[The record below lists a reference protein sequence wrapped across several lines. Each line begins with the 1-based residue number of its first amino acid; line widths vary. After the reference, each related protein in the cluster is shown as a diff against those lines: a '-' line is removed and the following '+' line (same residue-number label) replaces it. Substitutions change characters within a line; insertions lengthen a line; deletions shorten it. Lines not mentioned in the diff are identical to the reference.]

1 MDRIDVHLQ
10 VEKNLLEAWKGNDIR
25 EQDEESKANAE
36 GKGKGRA
43 KPLEN
48 PQCDQQNAQDA
59 AEVDVTRNLH
69 IQERM
74 LRTYDQMKQE
84 EGIAEELRRERAA
97 VR

>member
-36 GKGKGRA
+36 DKGKGRA